1 MRQADRTAALKKSI
15 YAHQSLYKYEGKE
28 TWWSPKVGELPETHK
43 MFPGNVYRERLHLY
57 PIQSGTGWN
66 VCQ

>member
-1 MRQADRTAALKKSI
+1 MRQADRTATLKKSI

-28 TWWSPKVGELPETHK
+28 TWWSPKVGELSETHE
-43 MFPGNVYRERLHLY
+43 MFSGNVYRERLHLY
-57 PIQSGTGWN
+57 PIQSGTGWV